1 MIMRWLSTHAAD
13 TITFVSSSR
22 KHDAQCGLPIGKLH
36 DPLAERPR
44 LAAADLT
51 LRFRHHIHAL
61 FLRHNSCNFQYASVI
76 LPRPAGRRRNRGKKG
91 FAVVVTVFTEWSSLI
106 VRWLHVVAGIAWIG
120 SSFYFIH
127 LDLSLKPRSGLPQ
140 GVQGDAWQVHGGGF
154 YHAVKYL
161 IAPARMPDELTW
173 FKWEAYTT
181 WLSGFALLVIV
192 YYLGADLYLID
203 KSVLDLTAPTA
214 AAIAFA
220 SLVLA
225 WLIYETLCRSALGR
239 HEVALALVGYV
250 FLVALTYGFTHVFSG
265 RGAFTQIGALI
276 GTIMVANVFV
286 IIIPNQKKTVAAL
299 LPGKEPAAA
308 WGEEAKQRSV
318 HNNYLTLPVIF
329 LMIANHYPLMFA
341 TRFNWLIVAIVLAI
355 GPVIRHFF
363 NCRHEGKGSPWWTWG
378 VAAAGMI
385 AVAWL
390 SGAGPAD
397 IGPRAERIPA
407 LVAGIGQLGAI
418 QSEPPSDGGAP
429 GEAINLGVLVAR

>member
-1 MIMRWLSTHAAD
+1 VETVLTEWLS
-13 TITFVSSSR
+13 
-22 KHDAQCGLPIGKLH
+22 
-36 DPLAERPR
+36 
-44 LAAADLT
+44 
-51 LRFRHHIHAL
+51 
-61 FLRHNSCNFQYASVI
+61 
-76 LPRPAGRRRNRGKKG
+76 
-91 FAVVVTVFTEWSSLI
+91 LI
-106 VRWLHVVAGIAWIG
+106 IRWLHVVAGIAWIG

-127 LDLSLKPRSGLPQ
+127 LDLSLQARSDQPR

-154 YHAVKYL
+154 YHMVKYL
-161 IAPARMPDELTW
+161 VAPARMPDELTW

-192 YYLGADLYLID
+192 YYLGAELYLID
-203 KSVLDLTAPTA
+203 KSVLDLTAPMA
-214 AAIAFA
+214 AAVAFG

-225 WLIYETLCRSALGR
+225 WLLYEALCRSPLGR

-250 FLVALTYGFTHVFSG
+250 FLVGLTYAFTHVFSG

-286 IIIPNQKKTVAAL
+286 IVIPNQKKTVAAL
-299 LPGKEPAAA
+299 LVGKTPDPR

-318 HNNYLTLPVIF
+318 HNNYLTLPVVF
-329 LMIANHYPLMFA
+329 LMISNHYPLMFA

-363 NCRHEGKGSPWWTWG
+363 NSRHEGKGSPWWTWG

-390 SGAGPAD
+390 SGAGPGGAS
-397 IGPRAERIPA
+397 PRAEKVDVKAAENTVLSRC
-407 LVAGIGQLGAI
+407 
-418 QSEPPSDGGAP
+418 SMCHRDEPLWPGVHAPPKGVVLDDPESIRRHARLIEINAVRSHAMPPGNITEMTPQERQILAAWIAAGAP
-429 GEAINLGVLVAR
+429 AR

>member
-1 MIMRWLSTHAAD
+1 VAA
-13 TITFVSSSR
+13 V
-22 KHDAQCGLPIGKLH
+22 L
-36 DPLAERPR
+36 
-44 LAAADLT
+44 
-51 LRFRHHIHAL
+51 
-61 FLRHNSCNFQYASVI
+61 
-76 LPRPAGRRRNRGKKG
+76 
-91 FAVVVTVFTEWSSLI
+91 TEWSSLI
-106 VRWLHVVAGIAWIG
+106 VRWLHVVAAMAWIG

-127 LDLSLKPRSGLPQ
+127 LDLSLKPRSGPPQ
-140 GVQGDAWQVHGGGF
+140 GIQGDAWQVHGGGF
-154 YHAVKYL
+154 YHMIKYL
-161 IAPARMPDELTW
+161 VAPARMPDELTW

-192 YYLGADLYLID
+192 YYVGAEFYLID
-203 KSVLDLTAPTA
+203 KSVLDLTAPSA

-225 WLIYETLCRSALGR
+225 WFVYEALCRSALGS
-239 HEVALALVGYV
+239 HEVALALVGYI
-250 FLVALTYGFTHVFSG
+250 FLVALTYAFTHVFSG

-286 IIIPNQKKTVAAL
+286 IIIPNQKKTIAAL
-299 LPGKEPAAA
+299 LAGKEPDSTL
-308 WGEEAKQRSV
+308 GEQAKQRSV

-363 NCRHEGKGSPWWTWG
+363 NSRHEGKGSPWWTWG
-378 VAAAGMI
+378 VAAAGMV

-397 IGPRAERIPA
+397 IGPRADRVDVKAAENAILARCSMCHRHEPVWPGVHAPPKGVVLDDADNIRRHARLIELNAVRSNAMPPGNITAMTAQER
-407 LVAGIGQLGAI
+407 QLIAAWI
-418 QSEPPSDGGAP
+418 AAGAP
-429 GEAINLGVLVAR
+429 NQ